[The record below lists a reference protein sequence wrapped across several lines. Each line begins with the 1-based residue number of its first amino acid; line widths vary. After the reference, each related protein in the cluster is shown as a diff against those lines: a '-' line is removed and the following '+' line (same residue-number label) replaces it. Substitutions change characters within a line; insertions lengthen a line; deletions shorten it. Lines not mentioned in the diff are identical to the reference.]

1 MAVERLE
8 DAPSQ
13 ASLTLLYISL
23 LLLFLIVESIYIQ
36 YYDVQWWEDWVR
48 IADEKGILYVYSAPK
63 AGYPP
68 IPIVLYVALR
78 NLIRDDMLLFNVVA
92 KTVFVVVPALIVALI
107 IERESNAVAAILWLL
122 SAPLAVVLMVPQ
134 FDVLAALFFTLSIRA
149 LTRKRYTLSAVFLAL
164 SALVKQYLALALII
178 PAIVLGIRSRDFAKY
193 LAVFASVVAL
203 CFAPF
208 LAATPQQT
216 IEKALL
222 FHAGRAPQEL
232 SLWALPIAILGA
244 HGIVV
249 KDYTWIWVPQLII
262 VLLVLYKVFRGF
274 ISMSGETRPETLWR
288 LSALTLLL
296 TVITN
301 KVIGLNYAAWF
312 LPPVLISL
320 LLNPEERSG
329 RLVALIYFF
338 ALWAVAKLCE
348 INTLYECIRYGGYIF
363 LAEDEALW
371 SYGLLVRR
379 NVLVQDSSF
388 VELSCTP
395 IPEVSLVG
403 PISYLLKI
411 LVFNAASMYVIYALA
426 KSFRRG

>member
-1 MAVERLE
+1 MTAKRVE
-8 DAPSQ
+8 DASSQ
-13 ASLTLLYISL
+13 TSLMLLYISL
-23 LLLFLIVESIYIQ
+23 LLLLLVVESIYIQ

-78 NLIRDDMLLFNVVA
+78 HLIRDDMLLFSVVA
-92 KTVFVVVPALIVALI
+92 KTVLVVVPALIVALI

-134 FDVLAALFFTLSIRA
+134 FDVLAALFFTLSVRA

-164 SALVKQYLALALII
+164 SALVKQYLALVLIV
-178 PAIVLGIRSRDFAKY
+178 PAIVLGIRSRDFTKY

-208 LAATPQQT
+208 LVATPQQT

-232 SLWALPIAILGA
+232 SLWALPIAIMGV
-244 HGIVV
+244 HGIGV
-249 KDYTWIWVPQLII
+249 KAYTWIWIPQLII
-262 VLLVLYKVFRGF
+262 VLFVLYKVFNGF
-274 ISMSGETRPETLWR
+274 TSTSRETRPETLWR

-296 TVITN
+296 IVIIN
-301 KVIGLNYAAWF
+301 KVIGLNYATWY

-320 LLNPEERSG
+320 SKSAQRSG
-329 RLVALIYFF
+329 RRVALIYSL

-348 INTLYECIRYGGYIF
+348 INTLYECIRYGGYVF

-371 SYGLLVRR
+371 SFRLLGEHNILVR
-379 NVLVQDSSF
+379 DSSYI
-388 VELSCTP
+388 ELSCTP
-395 IPEVSLVG
+395 TLAVSLVG
-403 PISYLLKI
+403 PVSYLLKI
-411 LVFNAASMYVIYALA
+411 LVFNVASMYVIYVLVKA
-426 KSFRRG
+426 FRRG